1 MQLISYV
8 DRLAKNLTA
17 LKTLLDQEFAGLFSG
32 VHLLPFYERIDG
44 EDAGFDPDDH
54 TQVDQRLGDWSD
66 VAKIGEHYDVMADL
80 IVNHVS
86 AGSSQFQDVLK
97 KGPNSIYWDLF
108 LKKSDIFSDD
118 EQIKKI
124 YRPRPTSPFT
134 KVSLA
139 SGESYEFWT
148 TFGANQIDIN
158 VESSQGLIYI
168 DSILDKFTESGVKD
182 VRLDAAGYAIKRQ
195 GTRCFMIPETYDFI
209 GSLAEKCRQRGIT
222 TLVEIHSHY
231 QTQIEIAAR
240 VGRVYDFAIP
250 PLVLHTIFTKS
261 TSALKKWLEISP
273 RNCITVLD
281 THDGIGIVDVARD
294 GDKDG
299 LISDNEVDQL
309 VEKIHQKS
317 GQTSREA
324 SGEGSSNLDIYQ
336 VNCTF
341 YDALGR
347 DNTDY
352 LIARAIQFFAPGEP
366 QVYYAGLLA
375 SENDM
380 ALFAQTGVGRDVN
393 RPYYSSD
400 ALLKNIKRPIVQ
412 SLMHLMSIRN
422 TGSAFEG
429 DFSVESNSENELG
442 LSWHALNSS
451 AKLHVDF
458 DKGQAQIEIRQADE
472 LCVYDIRDGAFFH
485 RDQQDVA
492 L

>member
-8 DRLAKNLTA
+8 DRLANDLPT
-17 LKTLLDQEFAGLFSG
+17 LKTLLDEEFAGLFSG

-66 VAKIGEHYDVMADL
+66 VAKIGAYYSVMADL

-86 AGSSQFQDVLK
+86 ANSRQFQDVIE
-97 KGPNSIYWDLF
+97 KGPNSNYWNMF
-108 LKKSDIFSDD
+108 LKKSDVFTDD

-134 KVSLA
+134 KISLV

-158 VESSQGLIYI
+158 VESPAGLKYI
-168 DSILDKFTESGVKD
+168 DNILDKFTESGVKD
-182 VRLDAAGYAIKRQ
+182 VRLDAAGYAIKRE

-209 GSLAEKCRQRGIT
+209 ALLAEKCRQRGIT

-231 QTQIEIAAR
+231 QIQIEIAAR

-261 TSALKKWLEISP
+261 ASALKKWLSISP

-281 THDGIGIVDVARD
+281 THDGIGIIDVARD
-294 GDKDG
+294 GNNDG
-299 LISDNEVDQL
+299 LISDSEVDQL

-347 DNTDY
+347 DDSDY

-375 SENDM
+375 SDNDM
-380 ALFAQTGVGRDVN
+380 TLFGQTGVGRDVN

-400 ALLKNIKRPIVQ
+400 ALQKNMKRPVVR
-412 SLMHLMSIRN
+412 SLMGLMSVRN
-422 TGSAFEG
+422 SATAFDGE
-429 DFSVESNSENELG
+429 FSVDSSAEHELE
-442 LSWHALNSS
+442 LSWHALNST

-458 DKGQAQIEIRQADE
+458 DKSQAQIEIRQADE
-472 LCVYDIRDGAFFH
+472 VCVYDIRDGAFLR
-485 RDQQDVA
+485 RDRQDIA